1 MVVDMHRTYSCRCA
15 GIDDV
20 ARLESEEAAYVA
32 HYFVDLKHHVAR
44 HALLHGV
51 SVDVEM
57 EMQRLEVEEFLLG
70 YPFAYGSRTVEALKQ
85 VPRHAFCP
93 HLFLY
98 VACGEVDAEGHGI
111 VISVGET
118 FGNTFAETADAYH
131 DLSLV
136 VHLFRPV
143 GNEKWLVVFK

>member
-1 MVVDMHRTYSCRCA
+1 MQTSERMMTETKLRVMLFAVEFQHLAFFYISLKMVVDMHRTYSCRCA

-57 EMQRLEVEEFLLG
+57 EMQRLEVEEFLLW

-93 HLFLY
+93 HLFL
-98 VACGEVDAEGHGI
+98 
-111 VISVGET
+111 
-118 FGNTFAETADAYH
+118 
-131 DLSLV
+131 
-136 VHLFRPV
+136 
-143 GNEKWLVVFK
+143 

>member
-1 MVVDMHRTYSCRCA
+1 MTETNLRVMLFAVEFQHLAFFYISLKMVVDMHRTYSCRCA

-57 EMQRLEVEEFLLG
+57 EMQRLEVEVSIRLWQ
-70 YPFAYGSRTVEALKQ
+70 PNRRS
-85 VPRHAFCP
+85 P
-93 HLFLY
+93 
-98 VACGEVDAEGHGI
+98 
-111 VISVGET
+111 
-118 FGNTFAETADAYH
+118 
-131 DLSLV
+131 
-136 VHLFRPV
+136 
-143 GNEKWLVVFK
+143 